1 VIRVGAV
8 GDVHAGVDSGG
19 TLRPRWDRLPDEADC
34 LLLAGDLTKGGEVD
48 EAAVLAGE
56 LDGLGLPVIAVLGNH
71 DHHAGNPG
79 AVRDV
84 LTDAGITVLEGDA
97 SLIEV
102 GGMTLGV
109 VGAKGFG
116 GGFEGAM
123 ATEFGEEEM
132 KAFVRHTRERADAI
146 DRALRDLEADLR
158 IVLLHYAPVRD
169 TLLGEPAEI
178 YPFLGSYLLA
188 EPCDRAGID
197 LIVHGHA
204 HRGHHEGTTSGGVP
218 VRNVAMPVIES
229 AYVVFSFD
237 LDPGDRTAGDDSQ
250 VPVGTGGHRADHLE
264 P

>member
-1 VIRVGAV
+1 VIRVAAV
-8 GDVHAGVDSGG
+8 GDVHAGVDSAG

-71 DHHAGNPG
+71 DHHAGDPDG
-79 AVRDV
+79 VSDV

-102 GGMTLGV
+102 DGGTLGV

-123 ATEFGEEEM
+123 ATEFGEQEM

-146 DRALRDLEADLR
+146 GAALRDLEADLR

-169 TLLGEPAEI
+169 TLRGEPAEI
-178 YPFLGSYLLA
+178 FPFLGSYLLA

-204 HRGHHEGTTSGGVP
+204 HRGHHEGVTNGGVP
-218 VRNVAMPVIES
+218 VRNVAMPVIER

-237 LDPGDRTAGDDSQ
+237 LDRTDRVASGASPMTAG
-250 VPVGTGGHRADHLE
+250 GGGDTA
-264 P
+264 

>member
-1 VIRVGAV
+1 VIRVAAV
-8 GDVHAGVDSGG
+8 GDVHAGVDSAG

-71 DHHAGNPG
+71 DHHAGDPD

-102 GGMTLGV
+102 DGGTLGV
-109 VGAKGFG
+109 VGAKGSG
-116 GGFEGAM
+116 GWFEGAM
-123 ATEFGEEEM
+123 ATEFGEQEM

-146 DRALRDLEADLR
+146 GAALRDLEADLR

-169 TLLGEPAEI
+169 TLRGEPAEI
-178 YPFLGSYLLA
+178 FPFLGSYLLA

-204 HRGHHEGTTSGGVP
+204 HRGHHEGVTNGGVP
-218 VRNVAMPVIES
+218 VRNVAMPVIER

-237 LDPGDRTAGDDSQ
+237 LDRTDRVASGASPMTAG
-250 VPVGTGGHRADHLE
+250 GGGDTA
-264 P
+264 